1 MMAKFMNHKTARR
14 YWLAVLTWVAI
25 GMQQDIPGPEYSA
38 LKLLIDVCHSS
49 CLAIM
54 HPLVQGI
61 SSSAS
66 CFPAEDDLN

>member
-1 MMAKFMNHKTARR
+1 
-14 YWLAVLTWVAI
+14 LAGGFDLGCNRHATP
-25 GMQQDIPGPEYSA
+25 QDIPGPEYSA

-66 CFPAEDDLN
+66 CFPDEDDLN